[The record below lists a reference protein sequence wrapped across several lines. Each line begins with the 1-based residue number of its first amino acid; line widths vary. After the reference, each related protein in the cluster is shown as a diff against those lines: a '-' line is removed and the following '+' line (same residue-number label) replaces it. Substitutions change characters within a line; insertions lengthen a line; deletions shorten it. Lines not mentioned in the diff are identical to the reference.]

1 MKGCGSFIG
10 PLIFFLLLGG
20 PLLAASIDIDM
31 RGAVA
36 PGEVR
41 AKQETISVRYGNWT
55 RRTSIEVSYQPVEQS
70 FSENTSIA
78 VDPTTYDRLHV
89 GSEVSVRYQP
99 NPALRAIILLPS
111 ARLTQQSTVSA
122 IVDRLPANAAQLGLL
137 AAGGVVLFLL
147 WRGLRLK
154 IASWLLAAYVA
165 AAAVYLA
172 YASANY
178 TPPEP
183 RAIANATVREI
194 HETRWRARSSRSG
207 SSIRPDP
214 FDVVELEF
222 VPPGMRDPV
231 VAVDEVDLASGAQLE
246 KAAQTTISYS
256 VANPREAEIVGAA
269 HPSYWGYL
277 LRNGVY
283 VLVLLVVLLAL
294 SALDGQIRRR
304 RRAQRAGSHI
314 P

>member
-10 PLIFFLLLGG
+10 PLLFFLLLGG
-20 PLLAASIDIDM
+20 PLLAASLDIDM

-55 RRTSIEVSYQPVEQS
+55 RRTSIEVSYRPAEQPFDER
-70 FSENTSIA
+70 TSIEVNPA
-78 VDPTTYDRLHV
+78 TYDRLHE
-89 GSEVSVRYQP
+89 GSEVAVRYQP
-99 NPALRAIILLPS
+99 NPALRSIILLPT
-111 ARLTQQSTVSA
+111 ARLAQQSTMSA

-137 AAGGVVLFLL
+137 AAGGLMLLVV

-154 IASWLLAAYVA
+154 IGGWLLAAYVA
-165 AAAVYLA
+165 VIAVYLA
-172 YASANY
+172 LASANY

-183 RAIANATVREI
+183 RATANATVREI
-194 HETRWRARSSRSG
+194 HETRWRTRSSRSG
-207 SSIRPDP
+207 RSIRPDP
-214 FDVVELEF
+214 FDVIELEF

-246 KAAQTTISYS
+246 KGAQTTISYS

-283 VLVLLVVLLAL
+283 VVVLLVVVLAL
-294 SALDGQIRRR
+294 SMLDGQIRRR
-304 RRAQRAGSHI
+304 RRAARAGNRA